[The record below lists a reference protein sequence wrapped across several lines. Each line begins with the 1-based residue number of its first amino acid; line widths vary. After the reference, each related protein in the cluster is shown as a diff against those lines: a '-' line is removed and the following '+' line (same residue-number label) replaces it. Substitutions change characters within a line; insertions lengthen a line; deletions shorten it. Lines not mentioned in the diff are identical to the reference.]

1 MHASYAA
8 QKSSTLNVSVGPQ
21 DPFFVRQD
29 AMLEVL
35 RQIASR
41 ANRAEFPIYSSKPN
55 TRSTQGVAASAER
68 RWLILLVAE
77 ERGI

>member
-1 MHASYAA
+1 
-8 QKSSTLNVSVGPQ
+8 
-21 DPFFVRQD
+21 
-29 AMLEVL
+29 MLEVL

>member
-8 QKSSTLNVSVGPQ
+8 QKSSTLNV
-21 DPFFVRQD
+21 FFFRQG
-29 AMLEVL
+29 AMLEVP

-68 RWLILLVAE
+68 RWLILLAAE
-77 ERGI
+77 EKGI